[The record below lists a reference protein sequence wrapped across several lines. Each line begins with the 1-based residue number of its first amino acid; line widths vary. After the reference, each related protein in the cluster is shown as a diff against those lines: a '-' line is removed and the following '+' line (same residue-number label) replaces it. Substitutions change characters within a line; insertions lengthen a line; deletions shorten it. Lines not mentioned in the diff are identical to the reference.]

1 MVFRTFI
8 TAFIFGLYTVMAS
21 ANGAI
26 LASAPPKS
34 DILPSV
40 TILKSGLIIQQ
51 GKQYNIEK
59 GKLMRPT
66 VGQYI
71 GFRYELILP
80 KGDKVT
86 KLPITVTMSHPS
98 ITDPKTKQKTTTSSW
113 LDTMYPH
120 NQNLAMWYFGEEYEI
135 QSGIWT
141 LEIRFEDNLLA
152 SQSFT
157 VANMEQL
164 NNAIKDNFEATE
176 RLSQIAAIAT
186 EGEKLLCK
194 NPRFSTCMAFDAQ
207 QSCETGM
214 APLRG
219 TCASYARDKTK
230 QQNPHETEI
239 VKAFYSHFTVCMA
252 SSRMKSAKLDES
264 EVKACFRK

>member
-1 MVFRTFI
+1 MVFRTFV
-8 TAFIFGLYTVMAS
+8 TTLIFSLYTAMAS
-21 ANGAI
+21 ANGTI
-26 LASAPPKS
+26 LATVPTKS
-34 DILPSV
+34 DELPSV
-40 TILKSGLIIQQ
+40 TILESGLVTQQ
-51 GKQYNIEK
+51 GKQYNIDK
-59 GKLMRPT
+59 GKLMHPT

-80 KGDKVT
+80 KGDEVT

-113 LDTMYPH
+113 PDTMYPH
-120 NQNLAMWYFGEEYEI
+120 NKNLAMWYFGEEYEI
-135 QSGIWT
+135 QSGIWK
-141 LEIRFEDNLLA
+141 LEIRFKGNLLA

-164 NNAIKDNFEATE
+164 NSSIKDNFEATE

-194 NPRFSTCMAFDAQ
+194 NPRFSTCMAFDTQ
-207 QSCETGM
+207 QRCEAGM
-214 APLRG
+214 ATLRG
-219 TCASYARDKTK
+219 TCASYAKDKTK
-230 QQNPHETEI
+230 QQNPHQTEV
-239 VKAFYSHFTVCMA
+239 VKTFYSHFTVCMA
-252 SSRMKSAKLDES
+252 SSRMTSAKLNES